1 VPSVKDTRR
10 FGRFFSSPQQFA
22 KRHPK
27 FVFAVAFIISTV
39 ATFSYLTNPFVRFT
53 LVRDPLA
60 TVPFLDNQFVV
71 HERGDLRLRR
81 SPVYGQI
88 AIVKSGWHIVSSRFS
103 GGPKTKS
110 STVDEIIRE
119 IHARRFRPE
128 EPYLISGD
136 HFSVLYP
143 RSLGIFYHTL
153 MDPRTPL
160 DETDWKNRQELYL
173 KTTAYALDV
182 YSQSDR
188 LSTTI
193 VPIGPKSVA
202 LLNIYATPSDTL
214 YSLLYALDVMR
225 SDAFLE
231 RTYPFP
237 ATKEYVLHTSSA
249 SAYLTET
256 YKNSLRAHVKR
267 HNDLLDPETGLI
279 RKDILISSTKDI
291 TERQG
296 AFYDNVILWRTNQ
309 LAQEL
314 GIVEKDETFL
324 ESLKN
329 RIISA
334 YWLENEG
341 YFLEDLSDE
350 SLQGKYYSSD
360 WLIILMTGFLD
371 INDENERKYYERSV
385 EYIQRNAIDQPFG
398 LQYHPDVRRERQ
410 YPLVRLL
417 APSYGSTAIWSNWGM
432 EYIKT
437 LTLLGRLNNDTEML
451 REARRQLE
459 AYTFNIKR
467 YQGYP
472 ELYDSSGD
480 FYQKFLYKSVRQT
493 GWVVTYEQARMM
505 LNSDVDVLDV
515 SATSKV
521 RENSLPRR

>member
-1 VPSVKDTRR
+1 MSEKQKSRPLAR
-10 FGRFFSSPQQFA
+10 FLSHPQRFVRS
-22 KRHPK
+22 HPIIV
-27 FVFAVAFIISTV
+27 FVIAFVIAAI

-53 LVRDPLA
+53 IVRDPLA
-60 TVPFLDNQFVV
+60 TVPFVDNQFVV
-71 HERGDLRLRR
+71 NERGDVKLRR

-88 AIVKSGWHIVSSRFS
+88 AEIKSGWHIISSRFS
-103 GGPKTKS
+103 GGPKAKS
-110 STVDEIIRE
+110 NTVDQIIRE
-119 IHARRFRPE
+119 IHAKRFRPE

-160 DETDWKNRQELYL
+160 DESDWRNRQELYL

-214 YSLLYALDVMR
+214 YSLLYALQVMR
-225 SDAFLE
+225 SKDLLE
-231 RTYPFP
+231 KTYPF
-237 ATKEYVLHTSSA
+237 ASQKEFELHTTSA
-249 SAYLTET
+249 SAYLVEN
-256 YKNSLRAHVKR
+256 YKGSLQQHLKR
-267 HNDLLDPETGLI
+267 YNELLDPQTGLI
-279 RKDILISSTKDI
+279 RTNVLLSGTKDI
-291 TERQG
+291 TKREG

-314 GIVEKDETFL
+314 GIAPKDEKFL
-324 ESLKN
+324 SDLKQ
-329 RIISA
+329 RILAA
-334 YWLENEG
+334 YWLEDEG
-341 YFLEDLSDE
+341 YFLEDLSE
-350 SLQGKYYSSD
+350 KSKQEKYYSSD
-360 WLIILMTGFLD
+360 WLIVQMTGFLD
-371 INDENERKYYERSV
+371 IHNEQERRYYERSV
-385 EYIQRNAIDQPFG
+385 AYIQRNAIDQPFA
-398 LQYHPDVRRERQ
+398 LQYHPDMRRDRQ
-410 YPLVRLL
+410 YLLVRLL

-437 LTLLGRLNNDTEML
+437 LSQLGEITHNTELLA
-451 REARRQLE
+451 EAHRQLE

-472 ELYDSSGD
+472 ELYDDAGD

-505 LNSDVDVLDV
+505 LNSYSTELGVDAILR
-515 SATSKV
+515 AK
-521 RENSLPRR
+521 ENSLQGK

>member
-1 VPSVKDTRR
+1 MSEKQKSRLV
-10 FGRFFSSPQQFA
+10 GRFLSRLQLFV
-22 KRHPK
+22 KRHPR
-27 FVFAVAFIISTV
+27 FVFVVVFVITIVAV
-39 ATFSYLTNPFVRFT
+39 FSYLTNPFVRFSI
-53 LVRDPLA
+53 VRDPLA
-60 TVPFLDNQFVV
+60 TVPLVDGQFVV
-71 HERGDLRLRR
+71 HERGDVKLRR

-88 AIVKSGWHIVSSRFS
+88 AFVKSGWHIVSSRFS
-103 GGPKTKS
+103 GGPKAKS

-119 IHARRFRPE
+119 IHAKRFHPE

-153 MDPRTPL
+153 MDPRTAL
-160 DETDWKNRQELYL
+160 DEKDWRDRQEIYL

-214 YSLLYALDVMR
+214 YSLLYALEVMQ
-225 SDAFLE
+225 SGEFLE
-231 RTYPFP
+231 KTYPFSAP
-237 ATKEYVLHTSSA
+237 RQYPLHTSSA
-249 SAYLTET
+249 SAYLVET
-256 YKNSLRAHVKR
+256 YKGSLAAHLKR

-279 RKDILISSTKDI
+279 KTNILLSGTKDI
-291 TERQG
+291 TVREG
-296 AFYDNVILWRTNQ
+296 AFYDNVVLWRTNQ

-314 GIVEKDETFL
+314 GVVEKNEQFL
-324 ESLKN
+324 NDLKK
-329 RIISA
+329 RILDT
-334 YWLENEG
+334 YWLEEEG
-341 YFLEDLSDE
+341 YFLEDLSE
-350 SLQGKYYSSD
+350 EGKRGKYYSSD
-360 WLIILMTGFLD
+360 WLIVLMTGFLD
-371 INDENERKYYERSV
+371 IQNEQERPYYTRSV

-398 LQYHPDVRRERQ
+398 LQYHPDLRRDRQ
-410 YPLVRLL
+410 YPLVRLF

-437 LTLLGRLNNDTEML
+437 LAELGRITKQPELIT
-451 REARRQLE
+451 EARRQLE

-472 ELYDSSGD
+472 ELYDETGD

-505 LNSDVDVLDV
+505 LNAYSAELGVDAKQTVIG
-515 SATSKV
+515 
-521 RENSLPRR
+521 N